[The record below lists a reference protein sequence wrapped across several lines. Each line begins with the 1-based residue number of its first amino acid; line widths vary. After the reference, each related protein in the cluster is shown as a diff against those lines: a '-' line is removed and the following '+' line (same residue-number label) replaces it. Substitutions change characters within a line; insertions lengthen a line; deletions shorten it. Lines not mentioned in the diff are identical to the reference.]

1 MQADVKEQL
10 DEAYALLRTTDES
23 QQEIGLKILINYA
36 NAVHNHRRTGASMEL
51 LPLAFVDSI
60 VPLLR
65 APSQVRRS
73 PLPLSYSISI
83 SRNQWHSMPHSRYSR
98 GVPPCSIWV
107 LVVLRICASTRWL
120 AERDICSSLN
130 ISRHRSID
138 RSISRGS
145 SPSALSVA
153 ITLEYHHLDT
163 LVDVVIILSLVL
175 CVAADLCLLISLTFA
190 RDIIIIAPL
199 RYPSS
204 SPPRLAR
211 FYYHYSTLQLLL
223 LQLPLACHPRP
234 SPFDIYIC
242 NVDGNRAIDTI
253 KKLLVRSHSLA

>member
-1 MQADVKEQL
+1 M
-10 DEAYALLRTTDES
+10 
-23 QQEIGLKILINYA
+23 
-36 NAVHNHRRTGASMEL
+36 
-51 LPLAFVDSI
+51 
-60 VPLLR
+60 
-65 APSQVRRS
+65 
-73 PLPLSYSISI
+73 
-83 SRNQWHSMPHSRYSR
+83 
-98 GVPPCSIWV
+98 
-107 LVVLRICASTRWL
+107 LRICASTRWL

-175 CVAADLCLLISLTFA
+175 CVAADLCLLISLTCEISLSSSF
-190 RDIIIIAPL
+190 IAPL

-204 SPPRLAR
+204 STPRLAR
-211 FYYHYSTLQLLL
+211 CYYHYSTLQLLL